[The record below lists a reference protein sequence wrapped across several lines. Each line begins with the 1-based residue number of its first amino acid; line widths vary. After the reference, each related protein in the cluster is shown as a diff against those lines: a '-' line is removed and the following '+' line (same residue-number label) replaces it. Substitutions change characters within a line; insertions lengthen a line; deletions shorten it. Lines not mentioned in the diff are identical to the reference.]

1 MNKYV
6 RECTGYYVTSAYS
19 WGKIESV
26 VHTRGTSTTFLERE
40 RERKKKLI
48 FFPFPERERE
58 REGPLFASS
67 LRKQAAKGRKSSQVS
82 VS

>member
-40 RERKKKLI
+40 REREREKKKD
-48 FFPFPERERE
+48 FFFFSRERERE
-58 REGPLFASS
+58 RGAIVCVVVTKAGSKREEE
-67 LRKQAAKGRKSSQVS
+67 
-82 VS
+82 